1 MFFLTLHPF
10 QFASTVREGHGPTTS
25 VRCLLGS
32 HFLTYELYKKIAFP
46 NPVMLPGCVNP
57 ATTNSKI
64 FMAKNISIAVPSFR
78 RASSASN
85 WLLWKIFFPVI
96 KRAPLDYVFWPT
108 TCSSHWCGKKKYI
121 CKSMV
126 PAFKVLIMKSP
137 SHTLIH
143 TNHRISPR
151 FILHT
156 DPTNERQ
163 KHATLCCIQLIQIK
177 CG

>member
-1 MFFLTLHPF
+1 MGQPHLSDVYLVHISSHTNCTKKSRF
-10 QFASTVREGHGPTTS
+10 QTPSCCPAASTQLRQIRKYLWQKIFRLPSRLFGGRPLLRTRCCGKLSCQISKRHHLTTCFGPPH
-25 VRCLLGS
+25 V
-32 HFLTYELYKKIAFP
+32 
-46 NPVMLPGCVNP
+46 P
-57 ATTNSKI
+57 ATGV
-64 FMAKNISIAVPSFR
+64 AK
-78 RASSASN
+78 
-85 WLLWKIFFPVI
+85 K
-96 KRAPLDYVFWPT
+96 T
-108 TCSSHWCGKKKYI
+108 I

>member
-1 MFFLTLHPF
+1 MFYVAVLAFDFACNIIFFFLTLHPF

-85 WLLWKIFFPVI
+85 SLLWKIVLPDI
-96 KRAPLDYVFWPT
+96 KKAPLDYVFWPT
-108 TCSSHWCGKKKYI
+108 TCSSHWCGKKNYLQIDGSSFQSADNEKPISHAHSYESSYLS
-121 CKSMV
+121 KV
-126 PAFKVLIMKSP
+126 HPAHGP
-137 SHTLIH
+137 
-143 TNHRISPR
+143 N
-151 FILHT
+151 
-156 DPTNERQ
+156 
-163 KHATLCCIQLIQIK
+163 
-177 CG
+177 